1 MKVESRLGL
10 AGIKRSLNRGGLTRA
25 RYIALAL
32 LASLVVIALAFW
44 LLRPVGPADLAHG
57 NIAGDK
63 ALMASW
69 AKGDTIVLIR
79 HVERCDHSTA
89 PCLDSADGIT
99 ERARAVATGIGSQF
113 AHLGLTD
120 ADIYNSPLTRTTQ
133 TSRYMFNT
141 LGSAQDWLFNCK
153 GTMLRDVLAHKVAGR
168 NLVLVTHSECM
179 VELEKEL
186 KLPAPTPGYG
196 ASLFFTLDTAQTQ
209 PKLLGLIEASDWQS
223 VDIK

>member
-1 MKVESRLGL
+1 MESRPGL
-10 AGIKRSLNRGGLTRA
+10 AGIKRSLNVGGLTRTKK
-25 RYIALAL
+25 IAVVL
-32 LASLVVIALAFW
+32 LASLFVIALTVW

-63 ALMASW
+63 ALAASW

-79 HVERCDHSTA
+79 HVERCDHSSA

-99 ERARAVATGIGSQF
+99 ERARSVATGIGAQF
-113 AHLGLTD
+113 AHLGLTN
-120 ADIYNSPLTRTTQ
+120 ADIYNSPMTRTVQ
-133 TSRYMFNT
+133 TSHYMFDT

-179 VELEKEL
+179 AQLEKEL
-186 KLPAPTPGYG
+186 KLPASSTPGYG
-196 ASLFFTLDTAQTQ
+196 ASLFFTVDTTQTN
-209 PKLLGLIEASDWQS
+209 PKLLGIIEASDWQS
-223 VDIK
+223 VDTK